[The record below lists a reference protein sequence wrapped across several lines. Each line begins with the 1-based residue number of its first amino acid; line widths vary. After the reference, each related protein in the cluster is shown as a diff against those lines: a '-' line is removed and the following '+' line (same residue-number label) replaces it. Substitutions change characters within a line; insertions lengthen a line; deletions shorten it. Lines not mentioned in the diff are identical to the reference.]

1 MSSSVFEREIC
12 EIDKNTYFYR
22 FCCFRWQGQ
31 WKHQNRQKY
40 VFLSISKISLSKTEL
55 LIQKFRFSNTFA
67 GPLRDGH
74 FWTSAGTTS
83 PNATVAMRLSH
94 SFGGR
99 DTWCLC
105 LGCYTRTAVLPRP
118 VHVLRRCVEEFS
130 RYVRGACIPHAYHVQ
145 TTCRPRAY
153 HVHTTCISRAYRIH
167 TTCTPRAY
175 HMHTTWKARVYH
187 V

>member
-1 MSSSVFEREIC
+1 MFPLALPTKTTKQTKIC
-12 EIDKNTYFYR
+12 IFVDFTAPPFKNGTAHRKISFFKNLR
-22 FCCFRWQGQ
+22 GPSTRWQ
-31 WKHQNRQKY
+31 
-40 VFLSISKISLSKTEL
+40 L
-55 LIQKFRFSNTFA
+55 L
-67 GPLRDGH
+67 D
-74 FWTSAGTTS
+74 
-83 PNATVAMRLSH
+83 V
-94 SFGGR
+94 GR
-99 DTWCLC
+99 DNIPKRHTWCLC
-105 LGCYTRTAVLPRP
+105 LGCHTRTAVLPRP

-130 RYVRGACIPHAYHVQ
+130 RYVRSACIPHAYHVQ

>member
-1 MSSSVFEREIC
+1 MKSTKIRIFIDFVVFVGRASGNIK
-12 EIDKNTYFYR
+12 IDKNTYFCR
-22 FCCFRWQGQ
+22 FQRSPFQKRNCSYKNFDFQTPSRALYEMATFGRRPGQ
-31 WKHQNRQKY
+31 HPQ
-40 VFLSISKISLSKTEL
+40 TP
-55 LIQKFRFSNTFA
+55 
-67 GPLRDGH
+67 PLPSGCRI
-74 FWTSAGTTS
+74 
-83 PNATVAMRLSH
+83 RL
-94 SFGGR
+94 GGR

-130 RYVRGACIPHAYHVQ
+130 RYVRSACIPHAYHVQ

>member
-1 MSSSVFEREIC
+1 MLLFSLAGPVETLKSR
-12 EIDKNTYFYR
+12 KN
-22 FCCFRWQGQ
+22 
-31 WKHQNRQKY
+31 
-40 VFLSISKISLSKTEL
+40 VFLSMSKITLSKTEL

-130 RYVRGACIPHAYHVQ
+130 RYVRSACIPHAYHVQ

>member
-1 MSSSVFEREIC
+1 MKSTKIRIFNDFKDLPFKNGTAHTQISIFEHLRGPS
-12 EIDKNTYFYR
+12 T
-22 FCCFRWQGQ
+22 RWP
-31 WKHQNRQKY
+31 
-40 VFLSISKISLSKTEL
+40 L
-55 LIQKFRFSNTFA
+55 LDV
-67 GPLRDGH
+67 GRDNIPKRH
-74 FWTSAGTTS
+74 RCHEV
-83 PNATVAMRLSH
+83 VAFVR
-94 SFGGR
+94 GR

-105 LGCYTRTAVLPRP
+105 LGCHTRTAVLPRP
-118 VHVLRRCVEEFS
+118 VHVVRRCVEEFS
-130 RYVRGACIPHAYHVQ
+130 RYVRSACIPHAYHVQ